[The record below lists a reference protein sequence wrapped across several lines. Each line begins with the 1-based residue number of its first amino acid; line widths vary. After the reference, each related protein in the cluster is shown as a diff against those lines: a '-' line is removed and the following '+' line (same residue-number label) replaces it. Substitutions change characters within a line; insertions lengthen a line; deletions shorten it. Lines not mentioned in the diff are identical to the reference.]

1 MADAEI
7 DWTAAAEALARKLS
21 SERYLHE
28 AVDAFRMAGSAVNAT
43 KEAERKNAALAAEI
57 AAQQDELA
65 SLKKKTADGLKAQ
78 EAKFK
83 EAEEAAKAR
92 YQKILDEGE
101 QAIRA
106 QAEEA
111 QKRKQALDEAHAA
124 DVASARAAIADLNKQ
139 EDEAQARLKAT
150 QKAIADAEKELAAVK
165 ARTDAIKAQV
175 AQLVQGA

>member
-7 DWTAAAEALARKLS
+7 DWTAAAEALARKLT

-43 KEAERKNAALAAEI
+43 KEAERKNAALATEI

-65 SLKKKTADGLKAQ
+65 GLKKKTADGLKAQ

-106 QAEEA
+106 QAEDA
-111 QKRKQALDEAHAA
+111 KKRKQALEEAHAA
-124 DVASARAAIADLNKQ
+124 DVASARAAIAAINAE
-139 EDEAQARLKAT
+139 EDAAQARLKAT
-150 QKAIADAEKELAAVK
+150 LAEIAQADARRDAAQAALRSIQERAAALA
-165 ARTDAIKAQV
+165 
-175 AQLVQGA
+175 GA